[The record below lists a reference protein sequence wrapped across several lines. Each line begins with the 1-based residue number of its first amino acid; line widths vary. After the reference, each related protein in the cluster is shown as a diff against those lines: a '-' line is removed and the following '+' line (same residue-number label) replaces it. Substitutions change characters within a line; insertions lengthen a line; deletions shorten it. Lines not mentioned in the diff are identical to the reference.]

1 MRDSAKLYY
10 GEAARRQAK
19 EKGNEVLLLP
29 MEQVKG
35 QSPEEMSEAWKQLLL
50 QLCRREAPELLRQ
63 RGPNAALPA
72 RSPWF
77 LYWLLPQ
84 LLQAVIERG
93 RSAVWICNYDW
104 PLLCGLR
111 YDFGRYSTE
120 LVSAVAEACM
130 QCGLEGL
137 YLTGQLPFPLYR
149 IALTGGSAAESVD
162 EARKAYVRRILE
174 KHFADRGK
182 ATWQEWLNYFEK
194 KKRPPAVLGY
204 LDSESLSAP
213 LQWLILARAAGLEA
227 EMPDLLRQ
235 WLSGGREVPTPQAI
249 KKRGK
254 AERLLFDMADRWD
267 CQSTEELRQL
277 QRLLTFC
284 QMPDEAERQRVAL
297 PLVHLKGEGRTV
309 RTQGKFLVP
318 PPGISI
324 DERADGCYNRKH
336 TTQTGQG
343 MGETQ

>member
-19 EKGNEVLLLP
+19 EKGNEVLLLS

-50 QLCRREAPELLRQ
+50 RLCCREAPELLRQ

-84 LLQAVIERG
+84 LLQGVIGRG

-111 YDFGRYSTE
+111 YNFGRYSTE
-120 LVSAVAEACM
+120 LVSAIAEACI
-130 QCGLEGL
+130 QCGAGGL

-149 IALTGGSAAESVD
+149 IALTGGAAAESVD
-162 EARKAYVRRILE
+162 EDRKACVRCILE

-194 KKRPPAVLGY
+194 KKRPPAVLGH
-204 LDSESLSAP
+204 LDSESLAAP
-213 LQWLILARAAGLEA
+213 LQWLTLARAAGLEA
-227 EMPDLLRQ
+227 EMPVLLRQ
-235 WLSGGREVPTPQAI
+235 WLSGGRQGPMRQAI
-249 KKRGK
+249 KKKGTEDRM
-254 AERLLFDMADRWD
+254 LFDMAARWD
-267 CQSTEELRQL
+267 CQSTDELRQL
-277 QRLLTFC
+277 RRLLTFC
-284 QMPDEAERQRVAL
+284 RMSDEEERQRVAL

-309 RTQGKFLVP
+309 RIQGKLLGP
-318 PPGISI
+318 SSAISI
-324 DERADGCYNRKH
+324 DERPARCYNRKH